1 MANWEYKVIS
11 SGKHGMA
18 TMAALEQHLNDL
30 GQQQWE
36 IVNWHT
42 APDNPLLFTGLA
54 RRPIL
59 RDWKPDEMPA
69 AQEAARVEKVTEES
83 KERDAWRDT
92 LKEEL
97 AFLADKEEDE
107 SDPEADREDLLDL
120 LRPQMKRS
128 QRGPGFIGSIGF
140 LARKLEQ
147 DENDLLGALAEI
159 GLPLEE
165 DPQALPPSV
174 QHDDEFFWLNK
185 NQRGEIWLNCGP
197 RAPAAKPAPRQS
209 EPRAER
215 QSQRQRS
222 EPRDVAPAT
231 GEDVAPIPA
240 EDAEISAD
248 AAPATPV
255 EAREAAPEREP
266 QREQA
271 PRQPPAQREREPRQ
285 QLQPQPRDR
294 EPRQQQQPQPQR
306 EAGQAAPLPE
316 GEPLLAK
323 LRPMMR
329 RNRRGRGW
337 SGSTSYLSRAL
348 RHQEAELME
357 AFAKLGL
364 TLTEDPQAKPLFVE
378 INGFL
383 YWLNRGQG
391 GQTWI
396 NAREKRH
403 GETAGNAEENEG
415 SENGFAPAAA
425 PAAFEPVATSV
436 ELHPRTEQAAFAP
449 AAPQEPAAPAAE
461 PTAAPVEAGKPGEPA
476 EVDSPAAPAADGSSI
491 FARIRPH
498 FTKNK
503 RSASFS
509 AAPGPL
515 ADLLG
520 VSQADLVESLVKA
533 GLSVPESEDAKP
545 VFAEHAGEIFW
556 FNRNAKD
563 ELWLNAKAKP
573 ARKASGASRSGA
585 RAGGGRSSG
594 SRSRKSAE

>member
-18 TMAALEQHLNDL
+18 TMAALEQHLNEL

-36 IVNWHT
+36 IINWHT

-69 AQEAARVEKVTEES
+69 AQEAARIERVTEEA
-83 KERDAWRDT
+83 KEREAWRET

-97 AFLADKEEDE
+97 EYLADKEEDE

-128 QRGPGFIGSIGF
+128 QRGPGYVGSLGF

-147 DENDLLGALAEI
+147 DENDLLGALGEI
-159 GLPLEE
+159 GLAIEE
-165 DPQALPPSV
+165 DPQAAPSSIR
-174 QHDDEFFWLNK
+174 HDDEYFWLNK

-197 RAPAAKPAPRQS
+197 KAPVAKPAPRQP

-215 QSQRQRS
+215 QPQ
-222 EPRDVAPAT
+222 EPRAAAPIE
-231 GEDVAPIPA
+231 GEEPAPIPA
-240 EDAEISAD
+240 ENAEISPET
-248 AAPATPV
+248 AP
-255 EAREAAPEREP
+255 EEAAEAVPERQP
-266 QREQA
+266 RREQQQ
-271 PRQPPAQREREPRQ
+271 PRQE
-285 QLQPQPRDR
+285 PRDR
-294 EPRQQQQPQPQR
+294 EPRQQQQQR
-306 EAGQAAPLPE
+306 ETGPAAPLPE
-316 GEPLLAK
+316 GEALLAK

-348 RHQEAELME
+348 RHQETELME

-364 TLTEDPQAKPLFVE
+364 TLTADPQAKPLFVE

-403 GETAGNAEENEG
+403 GETAGNAEEHEG
-415 SENGFAPAAA
+415 AEQAQAPAPAPTAADQPAAAEVAATSVEVAPVVEPVAAPAAA
-425 PAAFEPVATSV
+425 PAEV
-436 ELHPRTEQAAFAP
+436 P
-449 AAPQEPAAPAAE
+449 AAAEEAVVPAATE
-461 PTAAPVEAGKPGEPA
+461 VAPEAPSKVA
-476 EVDSPAAPAADGSSI
+476 SAADGDSV

-515 ADLLG
+515 AGALG
-520 VSQADLVESLVKA
+520 VSQADLIDELVKA
-533 GLSVPESEDAKP
+533 GLSVPESEDDKP

-573 ARKASGASRSGA
+573 ARKPAGASRGGSGP
-585 RAGGGRSSG
+585 GGSRSSG
-594 SRSRKSAE
+594 GRSRKSAE

>member
-18 TMAALEQHLNDL
+18 TMAALEQHLNEL

-36 IVNWHT
+36 IIDWHT

-69 AQEAARVEKVTEES
+69 AQEAARIERVTEET
-83 KERDAWRDT
+83 KEREAWRET
-92 LKEEL
+92 LREEL
-97 AFLADKEEDE
+97 AFLADKEEE
-107 SDPEADREDLLDL
+107 ASDPEADREDLLDL

-128 QRGPGFIGSIGF
+128 QRGSGYIGSLGF

-147 DENDLLGALAEI
+147 DENDLLGALGEI
-159 GLPLEE
+159 GLGLEE
-165 DPQALPPSV
+165 DPQATPPAIR
-174 QHDDEFFWLNK
+174 HDDEYFWLNK
-185 NQRGEIWLNCGP
+185 NARGEIWLNCGP
-197 RAPAAKPAPRQS
+197 KAPVAKPAPRQP

-215 QSQRQRS
+215 QPRRPEAVAEVPEESIVNETS
-222 EPRDVAPAT
+222 AEPAGEPAVET
-231 GEDVAPIPA
+231 DSA
-240 EDAEISAD
+240 E
-248 AAPATPV
+248 ATP
-255 EAREAAPEREP
+255 P
-266 QREQA
+266 
-271 PRQPPAQREREPRQ
+271 PPAREPR
-285 QLQPQPRDR
+285 R
-294 EPRQQQQPQPQR
+294 EQPRQQQQPAR
-306 EAGQAAPLPE
+306 EAGPAAPLPE
-316 GEPLLAK
+316 GETLLAK

-357 AFAKLGL
+357 AFAKVGL
-364 TLTEDPQAKPLFVE
+364 TLTEDPQAKPVFVE
-378 INGFL
+378 INSFL

-391 GQTWI
+391 GQIWI

-403 GETAGNAEENEG
+403 GETAGNAEEHDSAE
-415 SENGFAPAAA
+415 SAPAAA
-425 PAAFEPVATSV
+425 ETAPTAGETPSAPALEPEPAAV
-436 ELHPRTEQAAFAP
+436 AP
-449 AAPQEPAAPAAE
+449 AAPADVAAPAAPPAGRE
-461 PTAAPVEAGKPGEPA
+461 VDTAAVAPQAEPA
-476 EVDSPAAPAADGSSI
+476 PAGAADSV

-509 AAPGPL
+509 AAPG
-515 ADLLG
+515 AVAAALG
-520 VSQADLVESLVKA
+520 VAQADLVEALVKA

-573 ARKASGASRSGA
+573 ARKAGAA

-594 SRSRKSAE
+594 GRSRKSAE

>member
-18 TMAALEQHLNDL
+18 TMAALEQHLNEL

-69 AQEAARVEKVTEES
+69 AQEAARIEKVTEES

-97 AFLADKEEDE
+97 EFLADREEEE

-128 QRGPGFIGSIGF
+128 QRGPGFIGSLGF

-147 DENDLLGALAEI
+147 DEADLLGALAEI
-159 GLPLEE
+159 GLPLDE
-165 DPQALPPSV
+165 DPQAVPVSI

-185 NQRGEIWLNCGP
+185 NLRGEIWLNSGP
-197 RAPAAKPAPRQS
+197 KAPAAKPAPRQP

-215 QSQRQRS
+215 QPQPRQRP
-222 EPRDVAPAT
+222 EPRDEAPVDGDDT
-231 GEDVAPIPA
+231 VETPA
-240 EDAEISAD
+240 EGAEAS
-248 AAPATPV
+248 AAPAPIEGG
-255 EAREAAPEREP
+255 EASAPAAAPAPER
-266 QREQA
+266 Q
-271 PRQPPAQREREPRQ
+271 PRRERDRDQ
-285 QLQPQPRDR
+285 NQRQPQPPRDSGQGR
-294 EPRQQQQPQPQR
+294 QQEPR
-306 EAGQAAPLPE
+306 EGAPLPE

-348 RHQEAELME
+348 RHQEVELMD

-364 TLTEDPQAKPLFVE
+364 KLTEDPQAKPVFLE
-378 INGFL
+378 LNGFL

-391 GQTWI
+391 GQIWI
-396 NAREKRH
+396 NAREQRA
-403 GETAGNAEENEG
+403 GEAHSTGEEGEG
-415 SENGFAPAAA
+415 PEHSSAAPAQPEAA
-425 PAAFEPVATSV
+425 PAASSTATTEPTSAPV
-436 ELHPRTEQAAFAP
+436 TESTSAPVGAAGAESESDTESD
-449 AAPQEPAAPAAE
+449 EPTEAAPAAR
-461 PTAAPVEAGKPGEPA
+461 G
-476 EVDSPAAPAADGSSI
+476 DDNSL

-509 AAPGPL
+509 AAPGSL
-515 ADLLG
+515 AEALG
-520 VSQADLVESLVKA
+520 VSQADLVEGLVKA

-573 ARKASGASRSGA
+573 ARKP
-585 RAGGGRSSG
+585 GGGRSGGRSG
-594 SRSRKSAE
+594 GGRARKSAE

>member
-18 TMAALEQHLNDL
+18 TMAALEQHLNEL

-36 IVNWHT
+36 IINWHT

-69 AQEAARVEKVTEES
+69 AQEAARIERVTEEA
-83 KERDAWRDT
+83 KEREAWRET

-97 AFLADKEEDE
+97 AFLADKEEEE

-128 QRGPGFIGSIGF
+128 QRGPGYVGSLGF

-147 DENDLLGALAEI
+147 DENDLLGALGEI
-159 GLPLEE
+159 GLALDE
-165 DPQALPPSV
+165 DPQAVPV
-174 QHDDEFFWLNK
+174 AVAHDEEYFWLSK
-185 NQRGEIWLNCGP
+185 NQRGEVWLHCGP
-197 RAPAAKPAPRQS
+197 KAPAAKPAPRPERQRS
-209 EPRAER
+209 APRAETPEI
-215 QSQRQRS
+215 
-222 EPRDVAPAT
+222 EPGEPAVAAEEISSDAAVPAEADTTAPA
-231 GEDVAPIPA
+231 P
-240 EDAEISAD
+240 
-248 AAPATPV
+248 APA
-255 EAREAAPEREP
+255 RERDRERE
-266 QREQA
+266 
-271 PRQPPAQREREPRQ
+271 REREPRREQ
-285 QLQPQPRDR
+285 NQRQPQQPR
-294 EPRQQQQPQPQR
+294 ENGP
-306 EAGQAAPLPE
+306 AAPLPE
-316 GEPLLAK
+316 GETLLAK

-357 AFAKLGL
+357 AFAKVGL
-364 TLTEDPQAKPLFVE
+364 TLPDDPQAKPVFVE
-378 INGFL
+378 LNGFL

-396 NAREKRH
+396 NAREKRA
-403 GETAGNAEENEG
+403 GEQPGVGDEADAVAGGEG
-415 SENGFAPAAA
+415 EQPVPPAAPVAPSEPPAAA
-425 PAAFEPVATSV
+425 PAAIEGVAAAEGASEPSVGTPPVEAAAT
-436 ELHPRTEQAAFAP
+436 AA
-449 AAPQEPAAPAAE
+449 EPAA
-461 PTAAPVEAGKPGEPA
+461 
-476 EVDSPAAPAADGSSI
+476 AADDSV

-503 RSASFS
+503 RGASFS
-509 AAPGPL
+509 AAPGAL
-515 ADLLG
+515 AETLG
-520 VSQADLVESLVKA
+520 VSQADLVDALVKA
-533 GLSVPESEDAKP
+533 GLSVPENEEAKP

-573 ARKASGASRSGA
+573 ARKAGSGRSG
-585 RAGGGRSSG
+585 G
-594 SRSRKSAE
+594 RSRKSAE

>member
-18 TMAALEQHLNDL
+18 TMAALEQHLNEL
-30 GQQQWE
+30 GQEQWE
-36 IVNWHT
+36 IINWHT

-69 AQEAARVEKVTEES
+69 AQESARIERVTEET
-83 KERDAWRDT
+83 KEREAWRET

-97 AFLADKEEDE
+97 EYLADKEEE
-107 SDPEADREDLLDL
+107 MNDPEADREDLLDL

-128 QRGPGFIGSIGF
+128 QRGPGYIGSLGF

-147 DENDLLGALAEI
+147 DETDLLGALGEI
-159 GLPLEE
+159 GLTIEA
-165 DPQALPPSV
+165 DPQVAPSSV
-174 QHDDEFFWLNK
+174 RHDDEYFWLNK

-197 RAPAAKPAPRQS
+197 RAPVAKPAPRQP

-215 QSQRQRS
+215 QPQESRAAAS
-222 EPRDVAPAT
+222 VE
-231 GEDVAPIPA
+231 GEELAPIPV
-240 EDAEISAD
+240 ENAEISAET
-248 AAPATPV
+248 APAVPEEGG
-255 EAREAAPEREP
+255 EAVPER
-266 QREQA
+266 QSRRE
-271 PRQPPAQREREPRQ
+271 Q
-285 QLQPQPRDR
+285 QLQRDRQPRERDS
-294 EPRQQQQPQPQR
+294 RQQQQPQQPQR
-306 EAGQAAPLPE
+306 DAGPGAPLPE
-316 GEPLLAK
+316 GETLLAK

-348 RHQEAELME
+348 RHQETELME

-364 TLTEDPQAKPLFVE
+364 TLTADPQAKPLFVE

-403 GETAGNAEENEG
+403 GETAGNAEEHEG
-415 SENGFAPAAA
+415 AEYAQAPAAA
-425 PAAFEPVATSV
+425 PATADQPVSAEVVAPPAETAPVA
-436 ELHPRTEQAAFAP
+436 
-449 AAPQEPAAPAAE
+449 EPAAA
-461 PTAAPVEAGKPGEPA
+461 PTAAPVEIPAAAEPVVPAAEGAPVAASEPA
-476 EVDSPAAPAADGSSI
+476 PLAAGDDSV

-503 RSASFS
+503 RSTSFS

-515 ADLLG
+515 AGALG
-520 VSQADLVESLVKA
+520 VSQADLIDALVKA
-533 GLSVPESEDAKP
+533 GLSVPESEDDKP
-545 VFAEHAGEIFW
+545 VFAEHDGEIFW

-573 ARKASGASRSGA
+573 ARKSSGGSRGGSRSG
-585 RAGGGRSSG
+585 GSRSSG
-594 SRSRKSAE
+594 GRSRKSSE

>member
-18 TMAALEQHLNDL
+18 TMAALEQHLNEL

-36 IVNWHT
+36 IIDWHT

-69 AQEAARVEKVTEES
+69 AQEAARVERVTEEN
-83 KERDAWRDT
+83 KEREAWRET

-97 AFLADKEEDE
+97 AFLTDKEEDE
-107 SDPEADREDLLDL
+107 GDPEADREDLLDL

-128 QRGPGFIGSIGF
+128 QRGPGFIGSLGF

-147 DENDLLGALAEI
+147 DENDLLGALGEI
-159 GLPLEE
+159 GLTLPE
-165 DPQALPPSV
+165 DPQETPVSV
-174 QHDDEFFWLNK
+174 QHDDEHFWLNK

-197 RAPAAKPAPRQS
+197 KAPSAKPAPRAERTRP
-209 EPRAER
+209 EPRLD
-215 QSQRQRS
+215 
-222 EPRDVAPAT
+222 EPAADDGAFVPAA
-231 GEDVAPIPA
+231 GEAIA
-240 EDAEISAD
+240 TEAALAD
-248 AAPATPV
+248 SGEVAAPA
-255 EAREAAPEREP
+255 
-266 QREQA
+266 
-271 PRQPPAQREREPRQ
+271 REPRREQ
-285 QLQPQPRDR
+285 SRREQPRH
-294 EPRQQQQPQPQR
+294 EQQQQRREQQPPR
-306 EAGQAAPLPE
+306 ENGQSAPLPE
-316 GEPLLAK
+316 GEVLLAK

-357 AFAKLGL
+357 AFAKLGI
-364 TLTEDPQAKPLFVE
+364 TLADDPQAKPVFVE
-378 INGFL
+378 LNGFL

-391 GQTWI
+391 GQIWI
-396 NAREKRH
+396 NAREKRA
-403 GETAGNAEENEG
+403 GEQPGVGDEGDVGEAAPSAAPASTEAAAPLSPPPAEP
-415 SENGFAPAAA
+415 APAAA
-425 PAAFEPVATSV
+425 PAALEPVAETPAAQPAT
-436 ELHPRTEQAAFAP
+436 ELVAAEESAPEAFAP
-449 AAPQEPAAPAAE
+449 A
-461 PTAAPVEAGKPGEPA
+461 
-476 EVDSPAAPAADGSSI
+476 DDNSI
-491 FARIRPH
+491 FARIRPQ

-509 AAPGPL
+509 AAPG
-515 ADLLG
+515 AVAEALG
-520 VSQADLVESLVKA
+520 VSQADLVEALVKS
-533 GLSVPESEDAKP
+533 GLEVPESEDSKP

-573 ARKASGASRSGA
+573 ARKS
-585 RAGGGRSSG
+585 GGGRSG
-594 SRSRKSAE
+594 GRPRKSAE

>member
-18 TMAALEQHLNDL
+18 TMAALEQHLNEL

-36 IVNWHT
+36 IINWHT

-69 AQEAARVEKVTEES
+69 AQEAARIERVTEEA
-83 KERDAWRDT
+83 KEREAWRET

-97 AFLADKEEDE
+97 EFLTDKEEDV

-128 QRGPGFIGSIGF
+128 QRGPGSLGSVAF

-147 DENDLLGALAEI
+147 DENDLLGALGEI
-159 GLPLEE
+159 GLAVQDDPLVA
-165 DPQALPPSV
+165 PPAL
-174 QHDDEFFWLNK
+174 QHDDEYFWLNK

-197 RAPAAKPAPRQS
+197 KPPSAKPAPRAERQRP
-209 EPRAER
+209 EPRAE
-215 QSQRQRS
+215 
-222 EPRDVAPAT
+222 EPAPQDEIPVAPAA
-231 GEDVAPIPA
+231 GEAIAA
-240 EDAEISAD
+240 EAARAESGE
-248 AAPATPV
+248 TV
-255 EAREAAPEREP
+255 APEREP
-266 QREQA
+266 RREQ
-271 PRQPPAQREREPRQ
+271 PRRE
-285 QLQPQPRDR
+285 QPRH
-294 EPRQQQQPQPQR
+294 EQQQQRREPQPPR
-306 EAGQAAPLPE
+306 ENGQPAPLPE
-316 GEPLLAK
+316 GETLLAK

-348 RHQEAELME
+348 RHQEMELME
-357 AFAKLGL
+357 AFAKLGI
-364 TLTEDPQAKPLFVE
+364 TLTEDPQAKPVFVE
-378 INGFL
+378 LNGFL

-391 GQTWI
+391 GQIWI
-396 NAREKRH
+396 NAREKRA
-403 GETAGNAEENEG
+403 GEQPGAADEGEGTETAP
-415 SENGFAPAAA
+415 SAA
-425 PAAFEPVATSV
+425 PEHADSAV
-436 ELHPRTEQAAFAP
+436 
-449 AAPQEPAAPAAE
+449 PAAPAAQVSAE
-461 PTAAPVEAGKPGEPA
+461 PAPVALEPVGET
-476 EVDSPAAPAADGSSI
+476 PAAEPVAEATLAAETESATPAPSDDNSV

-509 AAPGPL
+509 AAPG
-515 ADLLG
+515 AVAESLG
-520 VSQADLVESLVKA
+520 VSQADLVEALVKA
-533 GLSVPESEDAKP
+533 GLEVPESEDSKP

-573 ARKASGASRSGA
+573 ARKS
-585 RAGGGRSSG
+585 GGGRSSG
-594 SRSRKSAE
+594 RSRKSGE

>member
-1 MANWEYKVIS
+1 MAARLHPADFMANWEYKVLS

-36 IVNWHT
+36 IVSWHT
-42 APDNPLLFTGLA
+42 APDNPLLFSGLA

-69 AQEAARVEKVTEES
+69 AQEAARAEKAAAEEA
-83 KERDAWRDT
+83 KEREAWRET

-97 AFLADKEEDE
+97 EFLADKEEAE

-120 LRPQMKRS
+120 LRAQMKRS
-128 QRGPGFIGSIGF
+128 QRGAGFVGSLTF

-159 GLPLEE
+159 GLPLAE
-165 DPQALPPSV
+165 DPQSV
-174 QHDDEFFWLNK
+174 PVSVLHDDEYFWLNK
-185 NQRGEIWLNCGP
+185 NPRGEVWLNSGP
-197 RAPAAKPAPRQS
+197 KAPAAKPAPRQP

-215 QSQRQRS
+215 PARPQPALRAEGESVS
-222 EPRDVAPAT
+222 TEGGDEAPVLAET
-231 GEDVAPIPA
+231 SASGAEASAVGTAGEQ
-240 EDAEISAD
+240 
-248 AAPATPV
+248 PATPAR
-255 EAREAAPEREP
+255 EPRHEQRHEQRHEPRQRQPQQNQPREAAP
-266 QREQA
+266 
-271 PRQPPAQREREPRQ
+271 
-285 QLQPQPRDR
+285 
-294 EPRQQQQPQPQR
+294 
-306 EAGQAAPLPE
+306 AASLPE

-348 RHQEAELME
+348 RHQEEDLMA

-364 TLTEDPQAKPLFVE
+364 TLTEDPQAKPVFVE
-378 INGFL
+378 IAGFL

-391 GQTWI
+391 GQIWI
-396 NAREKRH
+396 NAREKRA
-403 GETAGNAEENEG
+403 GETVANAEEGEG
-415 SENGFAPAAA
+415 PEGAPAEQPAAA
-425 PAAFEPVATSV
+425 PALEPAASESAPALPPEPVAAT
-436 ELHPRTEQAAFAP
+436 PAP
-449 AAPQEPAAPAAE
+449 EVAPAAE
-461 PTAAPVEAGKPGEPA
+461 PVVATASADAAPTEPV
-476 EVDSPAAPAADGSSI
+476 VDDGSV
-491 FARIRPH
+491 FAKIRPH

-509 AAPGPL
+509 AAPGAL
-515 ADLLG
+515 AEALG
-520 VSQADLVESLVKA
+520 QSQADLVEALVKA
-533 GLSVPESEDAKP
+533 GLSVPESEETKP

-573 ARKASGASRSGA
+573 ARKA
-585 RAGGGRSSG
+585 GGGRSG
-594 SRSRKSAE
+594 GRARKSAE

>member
-18 TMAALEQHLNDL
+18 TMAALEQHLNEL

-36 IVNWHT
+36 IIDWHT

-69 AQEAARVEKVTEES
+69 AQEAARLERVTEET
-83 KERDAWRDT
+83 KEREAWRET

-97 AFLADKEEDE
+97 EFLTDKEDAEG
-107 SDPEADREDLLDL
+107 DPEADREDLLDL

-128 QRGPGFIGSIGF
+128 QRGPGFIGSLGF

-165 DPQALPPSV
+165 DPQAAVPSLK
-174 QHDDEFFWLNK
+174 HDDEFFWLNK

-197 RAPAAKPAPRQS
+197 KAPGSKPASRGERPRPEPRQEPAAEMEPTAESAAPGETATDEPPESAADEPVGNSPARESGREQNRREQPPRQ
-209 EPRAER
+209 P
-215 QSQRQRS
+215 QSQR
-222 EPRDVAPAT
+222 
-231 GEDVAPIPA
+231 
-240 EDAEISAD
+240 
-248 AAPATPV
+248 
-255 EAREAAPEREP
+255 
-266 QREQA
+266 
-271 PRQPPAQREREPRQ
+271 
-285 QLQPQPRDR
+285 
-294 EPRQQQQPQPQR
+294 QPQR
-306 EAGQAAPLPE
+306 EAQPPREAGQSAPLPE
-316 GEPLLAK
+316 GEVLLAK

-348 RHQEAELME
+348 RHQETELME
-357 AFAKLGL
+357 AFAKVGL
-364 TLTEDPQAKPLFVE
+364 TLTEDPQAKPVFVE

-391 GQTWI
+391 GQIWI
-396 NAREKRH
+396 NSREKRA
-403 GETAGNAEENEG
+403 GESFDASEEDE
-415 SENGFAPAAA
+415 
-425 PAAFEPVATSV
+425 
-436 ELHPRTEQAAFAP
+436 RTETSSRGS
-449 AAPQEPAAPAAE
+449 EPAASAVPE
-461 PTAAPVEAGKPGEPA
+461 PSHPIAPVVTESVSEQPATEPA
-476 EVDSPAAPAADGSSI
+476 VASEVESAAVAPTAPAADDDSV

-509 AAPGPL
+509 AAPGAL
-515 ADLLG
+515 AETLG
-520 VSQADLVESLVKA
+520 VSQADLVEALVKA

-573 ARKASGASRSGA
+573 ARKP
-585 RAGGGRSSG
+585 GGGRSGGRSG
-594 SRSRKSAE
+594 GGRARKSAE

>member
-36 IVNWHT
+36 IVSWHT
-42 APDNPLLFTGLA
+42 APDNPLLFSGLA

-69 AQEAARVEKVTEES
+69 AQEAARAEKAAAEET
-83 KERDAWRDT
+83 KEREAWRET

-97 AFLADKEEDE
+97 EFLADKEEAE

-128 QRGPGFIGSIGF
+128 QRGAGYIGSLGF

-159 GLPLEE
+159 GLPLAEDLQAVPVAILHDEE
-165 DPQALPPSV
+165 YY
-174 QHDDEFFWLNK
+174 WLNK
-185 NQRGEIWLNCGP
+185 NQRGEIWLNCGLK
-197 RAPAAKPAPRQS
+197 APSAKPAPRQP

-215 QSQRQRS
+215 APRPQAEAV
-222 EPRDVAPAT
+222 EPESAA
-231 GEDVAPIPA
+231 GEDIAPVSV
-240 EDAEISAD
+240 EDAEIGAE
-248 AAPATPV
+248 AAPAERAPV
-255 EAREAAPEREP
+255 APPPRESR
-266 QREQA
+266 REQP
-271 PRQPPAQREREPRQ
+271 PRAQH
-285 QLQPQPRDR
+285 
-294 EPRQQQQPQPQR
+294 QQQPQQQR
-306 EAGQAAPLPE
+306 EPGSSAPLPE

-364 TLTEDPQAKPLFVE
+364 KLTEDPQAKPVFLE
-378 INGFL
+378 LNGFL

-391 GQTWI
+391 GQIWI
-396 NAREKRH
+396 NAREQRA
-403 GETAGNAEENEG
+403 GEAHTTAEEDEAAERG
-415 SENGFAPAAA
+415 GAPAAQPASVPTDVA
-425 PAAFEPVATSV
+425 PAPVA
-436 ELHPRTEQAAFAP
+436 EPAPAEAPAP
-449 AAPQEPAAPAAE
+449 AAPAEPAPEAAAAPEPVVEPAAPAADDNS
-461 PTAAPVEAGKPGEPA
+461 V
-476 EVDSPAAPAADGSSI
+476 

-509 AAPGPL
+509 ATPGSL
-515 ADLLG
+515 ADTLG
-520 VSQADLVESLVKA
+520 LSQADLVESLVKA
-533 GLSVPESEDAKP
+533 GLEVPESEDAKP

-573 ARKASGASRSGA
+573 ARKA
-585 RAGGGRSSG
+585 GGGRSSG
-594 SRSRKSAE
+594 GRSRKTEE

>member
-18 TMAALEQHLNDL
+18 TMAALEQHLNEL

-36 IVNWHT
+36 IINWHT

-69 AQEAARVEKVTEES
+69 AQEAARIERVTEEA
-83 KERDAWRDT
+83 KEREAWRET

-97 AFLADKEEDE
+97 EFLTDKEEDV

-128 QRGPGFIGSIGF
+128 QRGPGSVGSVAF

-147 DENDLLGALAEI
+147 DENDLLGALGEI
-159 GLPLEE
+159 GLAVQDDPLVA
-165 DPQALPPSV
+165 PPAL
-174 QHDDEFFWLNK
+174 QHDDEYFWLNK

-197 RAPAAKPAPRQS
+197 KPPSAKPAPRAERQRP
-209 EPRAER
+209 EPRAE
-215 QSQRQRS
+215 
-222 EPRDVAPAT
+222 EPAPQDEIPVAPAA
-231 GEDVAPIPA
+231 GEAIAA
-240 EDAEISAD
+240 EAARAESGE
-248 AAPATPV
+248 TV
-255 EAREAAPEREP
+255 APEREP
-266 QREQA
+266 RREQ
-271 PRQPPAQREREPRQ
+271 PRRE
-285 QLQPQPRDR
+285 QPRH
-294 EPRQQQQPQPQR
+294 EQQQQRREPQPPR
-306 EAGQAAPLPE
+306 ENGQPAPLPE
-316 GEPLLAK
+316 GETLLAK

-348 RHQEAELME
+348 RHQEPELME
-357 AFAKLGL
+357 AFAKLGI
-364 TLTEDPQAKPLFVE
+364 TLTEDPQAKPVFVE
-378 INGFL
+378 LNGFL

-391 GQTWI
+391 GQIWI
-396 NAREKRH
+396 NAREKRA
-403 GETAGNAEENEG
+403 GEQPGAADEGEGTETAP
-415 SENGFAPAAA
+415 SAA
-425 PAAFEPVATSV
+425 PEHADSAV
-436 ELHPRTEQAAFAP
+436 
-449 AAPQEPAAPAAE
+449 PAAPAAQVSAE
-461 PTAAPVEAGKPGEPA
+461 PAPVALEPVGET
-476 EVDSPAAPAADGSSI
+476 PAAEPVAEATLAAETESATPAPSDDNSV

-509 AAPGPL
+509 AAPG
-515 ADLLG
+515 AVAESLG
-520 VSQADLVESLVKA
+520 VSQADLVEALVKA
-533 GLSVPESEDAKP
+533 GLEVPESEDSKP

-573 ARKASGASRSGA
+573 ARKS
-585 RAGGGRSSG
+585 GGGRSSG
-594 SRSRKSAE
+594 RSRKSGE

>member
-18 TMAALEQHLNDL
+18 TMAALEQHLNEL

-36 IVNWHT
+36 IIDWHT

-107 SDPEADREDLLDL
+107 GDPEADREDLLDL

-128 QRGPGFIGSIGF
+128 QRGPGFIGSLSF

-147 DENDLLGALAEI
+147 DEADLLGALAEI
-159 GLPLEE
+159 GLPLDA
-165 DPQALPPSV
+165 DPQAVPPSI
-174 QHDDEFFWLNK
+174 QHEGEFFWLNK
-185 NQRGEIWLNCGP
+185 NQRGEIWLNCGL
-197 RAPAAKPAPRQS
+197 RAPAARPAPRQP

-215 QSQRQRS
+215 QPQRQ
-222 EPRDVAPAT
+222 EPRDFAPVE
-231 GEDVAPIPA
+231 GEDSAPIPA
-240 EDAEISAD
+240 EDAELSPD
-248 AAPATPV
+248 ARAPETD
-255 EAREAAPEREP
+255 EAAPERQP
-266 QREQA
+266 QREQS
-271 PRQPPAQREREPRQ
+271 PRQPPAQRDREPRQ
-285 QLQPQPRDR
+285 PPPRER
-294 EPRQQQQPQPQR
+294 EPRQQQQPQQQR
-306 EAGQAAPLPE
+306 EAGPATPLPE

-357 AFAKLGL
+357 AFAKVGL
-364 TLTEDPQAKPLFVE
+364 TLTEDPQAKPVFVE
-378 INGFL
+378 INNFL

-403 GETAGNAEENEG
+403 GETAGNAEEHEG
-415 SENGFAPAAA
+415 AENAPAFAAPASGDQTAATPAEMAPVAAAPAAPVAEPAPAAA
-425 PAAFEPVATSV
+425 PAEVAKAVEPP
-436 ELHPRTEQAAFAP
+436 EAA
-449 AAPQEPAAPAAE
+449 
-461 PTAAPVEAGKPGEPA
+461 
-476 EVDSPAAPAADGSSI
+476 SAADGDAGPI

-515 ADLLG
+515 AETLG
-520 VSQADLVESLVKA
+520 LAQADLVEALVKA
-533 GLSVPESEDAKP
+533 GLSVPGSEDAKP

-573 ARKASGASRSGA
+573 ARRSGGGSRTGSRSG
-585 RAGGGRSSG
+585 GGRASG
-594 SRSRKSAE
+594 TRARKSAE

>member
-36 IVNWHT
+36 IVSWHT
-42 APDNPLLFTGLA
+42 APDNPLLFSGLA

-69 AQEAARVEKVTEES
+69 AQAAARAEKAAAEET
-83 KERDAWRDT
+83 KELEAWRET

-97 AFLADKEEDE
+97 AFLADKEEAE

-128 QRGPGFIGSIGF
+128 QRGAGSIGSLGF

-165 DPQALPPSV
+165 DPQAVPVAVL
-174 QHDDEFFWLNK
+174 HDEEYFWLNK
-185 NQRGEIWLNCGP
+185 NSRGEIWLNSGP
-197 RAPAAKPAPRQS
+197 KAPAAKPAPRPL
-209 EPRAER
+209 EARAER
-215 QSQRQRS
+215 ASRMQ
-222 EPRDVAPAT
+222 APAA
-231 GEDVAPIPA
+231 EPAAEPADEAREEIAPTHA
-240 EDAEISAD
+240 EDAESGPEE
-248 AAPATPV
+248 APAERAAVAPPPR
-255 EAREAAPEREP
+255 EARESR
-266 QREQA
+266 REQ
-271 PRQPPAQREREPRQ
+271 QQRNQQQPRQ
-285 QLQPQPRDR
+285 Q
-294 EPRQQQQPQPQR
+294 PRQQQPQQSPPQQQR
-306 EAGQAAPLPE
+306 EPASSPPLPE

-364 TLTEDPQAKPLFVE
+364 KLTEDPQAKPVFLE
-378 INGFL
+378 LNGFL

-391 GQTWI
+391 GQIWI
-396 NAREKRH
+396 NAREQRA
-403 GETAGNAEENEG
+403 GEAHTTAEEDEAAERG
-415 SENGFAPAAA
+415 GAPAPQ
-425 PAAFEPVATSV
+425 PAVVPVAV
-436 ELHPRTEQAAFAP
+436 WPVAP
-449 AAPQEPAAPAAE
+449 AAPAEPVAAE
-461 PTAAPVEAGKPGEPA
+461 SAAAPVAPVEPA
-476 EVDSPAAPAADGSSI
+476 PQDEAATAPADQPAANPVAGDNSV

-515 ADLLG
+515 ADVLG
-520 VSQADLVESLVKA
+520 LSQADLVEALVRA
-533 GLSVPESEDAKP
+533 GLEVPESEDAKP

-573 ARKASGASRSGA
+573 ARKAGGARSGGA
-585 RAGGGRSSG
+585 
-594 SRSRKSAE
+594 RSRKSAE